1 MQTKNSMYKTWSVSF
16 VSQENAQMVNAQ
28 AEYSEV
34 QVRLNIFGVSN
45 KQNVYVHHYGTVMVS
60 LFE

>member
-1 MQTKNSMYKTWSVSF
+1 MYKTWSVSF

-28 AEYSEV
+28 AKYSEV

-45 KQNVYVHHYGTVMVS
+45 KQNVYFHHYGTVMVS